1 MKIYFR
7 ADGNSNIGLGHIY
20 RCIAVSEMLPSYLKM
35 IFIIREPSEAIKNLI
50 NRYFSSA
57 IFLDEVEFS
66 DEADYISDLLS
77 SNDIIILDGYNFNTQ
92 YQARLKANGVRI
104 ICIDDI
110 HKYHF
115 VSDVVFNHAGG
126 VESTAYNVENYTK
139 LFLGPEYAI
148 VRSDFWNKPKIS
160 ERRDD
165 NVFVSLGGA
174 DPKNDLLAILKK
186 AISKNKSLV
195 YNVVTGVLMLIVIF

>member
-57 IFLDEVEFS
+57 IFLEEAEFS
-66 DEADYISDLLS
+66 DEAEYISDLLS

-92 YQARLKANGVRI
+92 YQSRLKAKGVRI
-104 ICIDDI
+104 ICI
-110 HKYHF
+110 
-115 VSDVVFNHAGG
+115 
-126 VESTAYNVENYTK
+126 
-139 LFLGPEYAI
+139 
-148 VRSDFWNKPKIS
+148 
-160 ERRDD
+160 
-165 NVFVSLGGA
+165 
-174 DPKNDLLAILKK
+174 
-186 AISKNKSLV
+186 
-195 YNVVTGVLMLIVIF
+195 